1 MIKLD
6 EKVKIRLITQF
17 MKGKRVT
24 QKLLNYFNGTAIF
37 TSIVPALL
45 VLPNIF
51 YLNLNDSDSAIAALP
66 KGGLFLQCCHKLPH
80 DFE

>member
-37 TSIVPALL
+37 TSIVPAL
-45 VLPNIF
+45 
-51 YLNLNDSDSAIAALP
+51 
-66 KGGLFLQCCHKLPH
+66 
-80 DFE
+80 

>member
-24 QKLLNYFNGTAIF
+24 QKWLNCFNGTAIF
-37 TSIVPALL
+37 TSIVSALL

-51 YLNLNDSDSAIAALP
+51 YSNLNHSDSAIAALP
-66 KGGLFLQCCHKLPH
+66 KGGLFLQYCHKLPY

>member
-66 KGGLFLQCCHKLPH
+66 KDGLFLQYCHKLPH